1 MVSAH
6 NPSRNSTT
14 KKIDNKLSTLFV
26 YILFHITPVLCF
38 RFLYAIQ
45 TKEP

>member
-6 NPSRNSTT
+6 NPSRSSTT
-14 KKIDNKLSTLFV
+14 KKVDNKLSTLFV
-26 YILFHITPVLCF
+26 YILFNITPLLCF
-38 RFLYAIQ
+38 RFSYAIK